1 MQVERDRNPIQRP
14 KPTRPYPTQAGEA
27 RDRNPV
33 PRPQPQR
40 PGFPAG
46 EQVTVAPP
54 EGASQQ
60 IPNFGALFK

>member
-14 KPTRPYPTQAGEA
+14 RPTRPYPTGAAEA
-27 RDRNPV
+27 RDRQPV

-46 EQVTVAPP
+46 EQVTITPP
-54 EGASQQ
+54 EAAAAQ
-60 IPNFGALFK
+60 IPNLGALFG